1 MPPLMG
7 RLDIDPKF
15 EHACTRLAGVRPE
28 ETLGAVSNIN
38 QVIVDHLVRE
48 HPDARRGEI
57 VDFDL
62 LRRLWKQ
69 HERLDPVD

>member
-1 MPPLMG
+1 MG
-7 RLDIDPKF
+7 RMDLDPKF
-15 EHACTRLAGVRPE
+15 EHACTRLAGVAPL
-28 ETLGAVSNIN
+28 ETLSAVSNIN

-48 HPDARRGEI
+48 HPDARSGNGF
-57 VDFDL
+57 DYDL

>member
-1 MPPLMG
+1 MG
-7 RLDIDPKF
+7 RLTVDPKF
-15 EHACTRLAGVRPE
+15 EHACTRLAGVGPE
-28 ETLGAVSNIN
+28 ETLSAVSNIN

-48 HPDARRGEI
+48 HPDAQQGELF
-57 VDFDL
+57 DYDL